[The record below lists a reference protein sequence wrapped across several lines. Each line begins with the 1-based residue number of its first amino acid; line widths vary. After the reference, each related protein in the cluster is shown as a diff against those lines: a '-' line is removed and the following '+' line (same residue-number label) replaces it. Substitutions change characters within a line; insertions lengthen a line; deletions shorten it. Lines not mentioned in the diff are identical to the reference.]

1 MRSRHFALLTIAAL
15 SVAAPARAQ
24 KGLIDLTN
32 DLLSRFMSGANTE
45 KTEAASL
52 DPQVAAIDAKIK
64 AFHDCAADFES
75 VSGGGGKLGFAAKI
89 AMRKKCGATSDDGLL
104 ADKQKILAGPL
115 NDAAKAAGM
124 KPDDYMNLKS
134 RISTFLGGDHS
145 GFTKSGLDLLASKQ
159 SELSSTL
166 GVSVAQAGGPSVGG
180 GGGGSMAAMPSV
192 WTQDY
197 AWQYIGYLFAME
209 YASGA
214 STFETAYQ
222 PGEWTRWKIT
232 DSSDPSNQQTIE
244 RAFLARGADS
254 SEWWRY
260 KTTATRQEDGKAVV
274 DTVVLEAQF
283 KSDNPYYKTLVRMRG
298 KLPGNANPQELMV
311 PQGMGT
317 IMSAGV
323 FGQSRPTPESVAGAT
338 IGTDNLTI
346 GGGSVAAKHVQFGAG
361 GGNLDWWLSDAV
373 PGGWAK
379 FQGSSADKKSSY
391 VMEMTDKGT
400 GAKSEL
406 GVKLP

>member
-1 MRSRHFALLTIAAL
+1 MRSRHLAMLTIAAL
-15 SVAAPARAQ
+15 SVAAPVRAQ
-24 KGLIDLTN
+24 KGVIDLTN
-32 DLLSRFMSGANTE
+32 DLLNRFLSGANTE
-45 KTEAASL
+45 KTESASL
-52 DPQVAAIDAKIK
+52 DPQIAAIDAKIK
-64 AFHDCAADFES
+64 QFHDCAADFQA

-89 AMRKKCGATSDDGLL
+89 AMRKKCGATDDNGLL
-104 ADKQKILAGPL
+104 SDKQKILSGPL

-124 KPDDYMNLKS
+124 KADEYTNLKS
-134 RISTFLGGDHS
+134 RISGFLGGDRS
-145 GFTKSGLDLLASKQ
+145 GFSKSGLDLLASKQ

-166 GVSVAQAGGPSVGG
+166 GVSVAQAGGPSTGG
-180 GGGGSMAAMPSV
+180 RMAAMPSV

-214 STFETAYQ
+214 STFETAYK

-260 KTTATRQEDGKAVV
+260 KTTASRDEDGKTVV

-338 IGTDNLTI
+338 IGTDNLTV
-346 GGGSVAAKHVQFGAG
+346 GGTAVAAKHVQFGAG
-361 GGNLDWWLSDAV
+361 GGNLDWWLSDSV

-379 FQGSSADKKSSY
+379 FSGSSADKTSSY
-391 VMEMTDKGT
+391 VIEMTDKGT
-400 GAKSEL
+400 SATSEL
-406 GVKLP
+406 GIKLP